1 MSPIPGSSGGY
12 RPQFGGFSFFPPVIK
27 NILMITIGMF
37 VVQMFVESGIQ
48 LAGEPLSYLFIR
60 YLYLLPL
67 DSGFLPWQL
76 ITYMFLHGGFMHL
89 FFNMLMLWM
98 FGMELENTWGSR
110 KFLVMYISAG
120 IVAGLANLFIAPLF
134 TGTGPTIGASG
145 GVYAVLVAFAMMF
158 PDRYVY
164 LYFFV
169 PVRAK
174 YLISFFILLELFN
187 GVTGTTDGIAHIA
200 HLGGAFLGALWVLL
214 ERRGRL
220 DSWFARFDA
229 RSAARKGSAFD
240 NTPREAKFYE
250 FNEHRQEKREER
262 RGVDKKFDESQTMID
277 DILDKIS
284 VSGYGSL
291 TEEEKRVLLD
301 ASKRIHPDK
310 GSE

>member
-1 MSPIPGSSGGY
+1 MSPTPGSGGY

-27 NILMITIGMF
+27 NILLITVGMF
-37 VVQMFVESGIQ
+37 LVQMFVESGIQ
-48 LAGEPLSYLFIR
+48 FNGEPLYYLFRR

-67 DSGFLPWQL
+67 DSGFMPWQL

-110 KFLVMYISAG
+110 KFLAMYLGAG
-120 IVAGLANLFIAPLF
+120 IVAGLANLLIAPIF

-200 HLGGAFLGALWVLL
+200 HLGGALLGAVWVLL
-214 ERRGRL
+214 DRKGQL
-220 DSWFARFDA
+220 DSWFARLDA
-229 RSAARKGSAFD
+229 RSAAKKRAAWD
-240 NTPREAKFYE
+240 NSPREAKFYE
-250 FNEHRQEKREER
+250 FNERREEQ
-262 RGVDKKFDESQTMID
+262 RGKDPQFDASQTAID
-277 DILDKIS
+277 NILDKIS

-291 TEEEKRVLLD
+291 TEEEKRILLD
-301 ASKRIHPDK
+301 ASKSIHPDK
-310 GSE
+310 GSD